1 LWKKNELK
9 FPKGFFRQS
18 RPTIDMKESLKDNLP
33 FKWSSSVLKGRSKVK
48 IASAKKGEDA

>member
-1 LWKKNELK
+1 MEKKESK

-33 FKWSSSVLKGRSKVK
+33 FKWSSSVLNGRSKVK
-48 IASAKKGEDA
+48 IVSAKKGEDA

>member
-1 LWKKNELK
+1 MEKKESK

-33 FKWSSSVLKGRSKVK
+33 FKWSSSVLNGRSKVK
-48 IASAKKGEDA
+48 IVSAKKGGDA